1 MAWRDEWLEAQLGK
15 ETAKRL
21 ITEQAEI
28 IRMYSLYDGA
38 GQMWATKGGL
48 DYTPT
53 KRITNNIKYLIKE
66 VARFML
72 SRAPEITVQPVGE
85 KAGNADKCAAL
96 EAFVRKTLQDSGW
109 AGSLSKAGR
118 DQLIAGR
125 VAMKVTGGPDAPLRV
140 FFRPAIEAWAQHDP
154 EDEGKLTKL
163 IYLYQTAEGASES
176 DQRFWVQ
183 AYRAENGRVLV
194 TERIV
199 DGRGNVLEN
208 RIDDQPLPI
217 PYIPSYMLIN
227 DGLTGDTS
235 GESEAKELEMLAA
248 AYNRVTSDD
257 QDALRFNMYPQTI
270 FVDASEES
278 LQNIKIAPAAI
289 IDAQTDPAR
298 SDGQADVK
306 KLESAF
312 SYDARIE
319 HLLDRLDVDM
329 RKMLGVP
336 PKSLDEYRANGVSG
350 KALKALYWPLITKC
364 EEKWTEWD
372 SALVWMVRCLYDLA
386 LAYNRAGDFAGAEYT
401 VRIEHL
407 YPLTDDEEE
416 ERAQD
421 LREVAQGARSV
432 KSYVEKWRPDA
443 NSKEELKQIVLE
455 KRMMEEQFVASSTPL
470 GMA

>member
-1 MAWRDEWLEAQLGK
+1 MAWRDKYLEAELGK
-15 ETAKRL
+15 ELAKRL

-28 IRMYSLYDGA
+28 IRMYSVYDGS
-38 GQMWATKGGL
+38 GQMWETKSGL

-72 SRAPEITVQPVGE
+72 SRAPEITIQPTDE
-85 KAGNADKCAAL
+85 TPGNAEKCAAL

-109 AGSLSKAGR
+109 AGRLSKAGR

-125 VAMKVTGGPDAPLRV
+125 VALKVTGGPGEPLRV
-140 FFRPAIEAWAQHDP
+140 HFRPALEAWVRHDP
-154 EDEGKLTKL
+154 EDEGRLTKV
-163 IYLYQTAEGASES
+163 IYLYQTAESDRESE
-176 DQRFWVQ
+176 QRFWLQ
-183 AYRAENGRVLV
+183 SFREEGGKVLV
-194 TERIV
+194 TEKIV
-199 DGRGNVLEN
+199 DGTGSIVES
-208 RIDDQPLPI
+208 RIEDQALPI
-217 PYIPSYMLIN
+217 PYIPSYILIN

-235 GESEAKELEMLAA
+235 GESEARELEAMAS

-270 FVDASEES
+270 FVDTSEES
-278 LQNIKIAPAAI
+278 LKNIKIAPAAI

-306 KLESAF
+306 KLESSF
-312 SYDARIE
+312 SYDSRIE
-319 HLLDRLDVDM
+319 NLLDRLDLDM

-336 PKSLDEYRANGVSG
+336 PKSLDEYRASGVSG

-386 LAYNRAGDFAGAEYT
+386 LAYGQAGDFAGAEYS

-421 LREVAQGARSV
+421 LREVAQGARSIR
-432 KSYVEKWRPDA
+432 SYIEKWRPDA
-443 NSKEELKQIVLE
+443 DSEEELKQMVLE
-455 KRMMEEQFVASSTPL
+455 KRMLEEQYGGL
-470 GMA
+470 